1 MTPRAGGVTVSVEAN
16 TTAPYTFFSSELPG
30 TFSDNAITLR
40 PGESR
45 EPPLAISDPEPGS
58 GYTRN
63 QRTVMVACA
72 METFT

>member
-1 MTPRAGGVTVSVEAN
+1 MTPRAGGMTVSVEAN

-45 EPPLAISDPEPGS
+45 EPPSPS
-58 GYTRN
+58 QTRN
-63 QRTVMVACA
+63 PVRGTPEINAPSW
-72 METFT
+72 